1 MVEKQFF
8 DNKGE
13 LDEWKRGKYERVTV
27 YRDEVVRLCLLKCV

>member
-27 YRDEVVRLCLLKCV
+27 YRDEVVNLCLLNYI